1 LACSQAQGCF
11 HEIQV
16 EGGGTFWESKAMD
29 QTKPRKTRK
38 VRILKKNPVAKALAQ
53 PVYRKRVVPSKKPY
67 KRNEGK
73 KVSDDES

>member
-1 LACSQAQGCF
+1 
-11 HEIQV
+11 
-16 EGGGTFWESKAMD
+16 MD